1 MAFDGAGPAE
11 VPAEGWA
18 TLTTVRAS
26 TADRAQTIPPLAASA
41 LAWAVPGAGHLLLGR
56 RQKGVVFLLALTTM
70 FGLGLALSGRL
81 FPLGLGE
88 PLVMLAALATRGM
101 GLAALAAGWAGAGQ
115 GVVTAASYEYGNA
128 FLIVSGLLNLL
139 VALDAYD
146 VAVGRK

>member
-1 MAFDGAGPAE
+1 LKA
-11 VPAEGWA
+11 
-18 TLTTVRAS
+18 VRAS

-56 RQKGVVFLLALTTM
+56 RQKGLVFLVALPAM
-70 FGLGLALSGRL
+70 FLIGLGLSGRL
-81 FPLGLGE
+81 FPFVVGE
-88 PLVMLAALATRGM
+88 PLVMLAALATRGI
-101 GLAALAAGWAGAGQ
+101 GVPALVAGWLGAGH

>member
-1 MAFDGAGPAE
+1 M
-11 VPAEGWA
+11 
-18 TLTTVRAS
+18 RAS

-56 RQKGVVFLLALTTM
+56 RQKGVVFLLALPTM

-81 FPLGLGE
+81 FPLGFGE

-101 GLAALAAGWAGAGQ
+101 GVAALVAGWVGAGQ

-146 VAVGRK
+146 VAMGRK

>member
-1 MAFDGAGPAE
+1 MAFDDGGPAE
-11 VPAEGWA
+11 VPERGG
-18 TLTTVRAS
+18 LHYSTVRAS
-26 TADRAQTIPPLAASA
+26 TADRAQILPPLAVST

-56 RQKGVVFLLALTTM
+56 HQKGLIFLLALSSM
-70 FGLGLALSGRL
+70 FAIGLLLSGRL
-81 FPLGLGE
+81 FPLALGE

-101 GLAALAAGWAGAGQ
+101 GVAALAAGWFGAGQ

-146 VAVGRK
+146 VALGRK

>member
-1 MAFDGAGPAE
+1 MPFDDGGLTE
-11 VPAEGWA
+11 VPGEGWA

-101 GLAALAAGWAGAGQ
+101 GLAALVAGWAGAGQ

-146 VAVGRK
+146 VAMGRK

>member
-1 MAFDGAGPAE
+1 M
-11 VPAEGWA
+11 
-18 TLTTVRAS
+18 RAS

-56 RQKGVVFLLALTTM
+56 RQKGLIFLVALTAM
-70 FGLGLALSGRL
+70 FVIGLGLSGRV
-81 FPLGLGE
+81 FPFAFGE
-88 PLVMLAALATRGM
+88 PLVLLAALATRGI
-101 GLAALAAGWAGAGQ
+101 GLPALAAAWLGAGQ

-146 VAVGRK
+146 VAMGRK

>member
-1 MAFDGAGPAE
+1 MPFDGGGRSK
-11 VPAEGWA
+11 VPREGWA

-26 TADRAQTIPPLAASA
+26 TADRAQTIPPLAASV

-56 RQKGVVFLLALTTM
+56 RQKGVTFLVTLSAM
-70 FGLGLALSGRL
+70 FAIGLLLSGRL

-101 GLAALAAGWAGAGQ
+101 GLAALAA
-115 GVVTAASYEYGNA
+115 SYEYGNA

-146 VAVGRK
+146 VALGRK

>member
-1 MAFDGAGPAE
+1 MPFDGTGPAE
-11 VPAEGWA
+11 VPGERWA
-18 TLTTVRAS
+18 TLSAVRAS
-26 TADRAQTIPPLAASA
+26 TADRAQSIPPLAVSA

-56 RQKGVVFLLALTTM
+56 RQKGLVFLLALPTM

-81 FPLGLGE
+81 FPLGIGE

-101 GLAALAAGWAGAGQ
+101 GVAALAAAWAGAGP

-146 VAVGRK
+146 VALGRK

>member
-1 MAFDGAGPAE
+1 MAFDEASPAE
-11 VPAEGWA
+11 VPGEGWA

-56 RQKGVVFLLALTTM
+56 RQKGVVFLVALTTM

-101 GLAALAAGWAGAGQ
+101 GVAALVAGWAGAGQ

-146 VAVGRK
+146 VAMGRK

>member
-1 MAFDGAGPAE
+1 MPFDERSSAE
-11 VPAEGWA
+11 VPGGAWA

-101 GLAALAAGWAGAGQ
+101 WLAALAAGWAGAGQ

-146 VAVGRK
+146 VAMGRK

>member
-1 MAFDGAGPAE
+1 
-11 VPAEGWA
+11 
-18 TLTTVRAS
+18 VRAS
-26 TADRAQTIPPLAASA
+26 TADRAQTIPPLAVTA

-56 RQKGVVFLLALTTM
+56 RQKGLIFLVALSAM
-70 FGLGLALSGRL
+70 FAIGLLLSGRL

-101 GLAALAAGWAGAGQ
+101 GLAALTAGWAGAGQ

-139 VALDAYD
+139 VSLDAYD
-146 VAVGRK
+146 VAQGRK

>member
-1 MAFDGAGPAE
+1 MAFDDGSQAKVPRGA
-11 VPAEGWA
+11 WA
-18 TLTTVRAS
+18 TLLTVRAS

-56 RQKGVVFLLALTTM
+56 RQKGFVFLLALTAM
-70 FGLGLALSGRL
+70 FGVGLQLSGRL
-81 FPLGLGE
+81 FPLGPAE

-101 GLAALAAGWAGAGQ
+101 GLAALLAGWAGAGQ

-139 VALDAYD
+139 VVLDAYD
-146 VAVGRK
+146 VAMGRK